1 MPRPQATYVDVAGS
15 RVAYTVSG
23 EGPLDLLYLTTW
35 LSHIDYRWEHPR
47 YAHWFGTMQSFSRLV
62 MFDRRGSGA
71 SDPFPTNTT
80 PTWEDWLDDALAVL
94 DAAGS
99 KRSALVAVAD
109 GGPEAILLAATYP
122 ERVSALVLV
131 NTTPCFS
138 RSDSFPEGST
148 PEQIQMITSMMEKT
162 WGDDALVQLAIPS
175 MVGDPEFLA
184 FWARYQRMAMSPRQ
198 AGEQARLT
206 VQMDVRGVLSTIN
219 VPTLVVQ
226 RREVQFPFYK
236 REMGQYLASHIEG
249 ATYVEVD
256 GSDVNPAI
264 GNVDEILEAIEEFLT
279 GHRPAG
285 QPDRVLATV
294 MFTDIVG
301 STEKASEIGDR
312 RWRALLDQHDATV
325 RSAVERNRGRL
336 VKHTGDGILATFEGP
351 NRAIRCGWKLRD
363 EVHQHGIAVRIGV
376 HTGEVER
383 RNGDIGGIAVH
394 VAARVMALA
403 QAEEVL
409 VSSTVKDL
417 VAGSGIEFADRGEH
431 ALKGLPEEWRLL
443 AVQRVPD

>member
-1 MPRPQATYVDVAGS
+1 
-15 RVAYTVSG
+15 
-23 EGPLDLLYLTTW
+23 
-35 LSHIDYRWEHPR
+35 
-47 YAHWFGTMQSFSRLV
+47 
-62 MFDRRGSGA
+62 
-71 SDPFPTNTT
+71 
-80 PTWEDWLDDALAVL
+80 
-94 DAAGS
+94 
-99 KRSALVAVAD
+99 
-109 GGPEAILLAATYP
+109 
-122 ERVSALVLV
+122 
-131 NTTPCFS
+131 
-138 RSDSFPEGST
+138 
-148 PEQIQMITSMMEKT
+148 
-162 WGDDALVQLAIPS
+162 
-175 MVGDPEFLA
+175 
-184 FWARYQRMAMSPRQ
+184 
-198 AGEQARLT
+198 
-206 VQMDVRGVLSTIN
+206 
-219 VPTLVVQ
+219 
-226 RREVQFPFYK
+226 
-236 REMGQYLASHIEG
+236 
-249 ATYVEVD
+249 
-256 GSDVNPAI
+256 
-264 GNVDEILEAIEEFLT
+264 
-279 GHRPAG
+279 
-285 QPDRVLATV
+285 

-351 NRAIRCGWKLRD
+351 NRAIRCGWKLRE

>member
-1 MPRPQATYVDVAGS
+1 
-15 RVAYTVSG
+15 
-23 EGPLDLLYLTTW
+23 
-35 LSHIDYRWEHPR
+35 
-47 YAHWFGTMQSFSRLV
+47 
-62 MFDRRGSGA
+62 
-71 SDPFPTNTT
+71 
-80 PTWEDWLDDALAVL
+80 
-94 DAAGS
+94 
-99 KRSALVAVAD
+99 
-109 GGPEAILLAATYP
+109 
-122 ERVSALVLV
+122 
-131 NTTPCFS
+131 
-138 RSDSFPEGST
+138 
-148 PEQIQMITSMMEKT
+148 
-162 WGDDALVQLAIPS
+162 
-175 MVGDPEFLA
+175 
-184 FWARYQRMAMSPRQ
+184 
-198 AGEQARLT
+198 
-206 VQMDVRGVLSTIN
+206 
-219 VPTLVVQ
+219 
-226 RREVQFPFYK
+226 
-236 REMGQYLASHIEG
+236 MGQYLASHIEG

-351 NRAIRCGWKLRD
+351 NRAIRCGWKLR
-363 EVHQHGIAVRIGV
+363 EELHQHGIAVRIGV